1 MSSLLTSTS
10 SPPPPLLTS
19 TSSSHL
25 LFSSLRCFE
34 DHLPMRS
41 TCTVMR
47 TTSTTTS
54 TAQLIA
60 WHTPSLYYT
69 SHPIKV
75 KNYFIDLYSHFFLR
89 LVPNCV
95 RHDATACILINNC
108 ITLSLNVNTAPVLP
122 FFTRSYPALLCPF
135 LPCPALLNPALISS

>member
-1 MSSLLTSTS
+1 MCICSFQTSISIRSALLSSFFHCDFYIIYTYCRIS
-10 SPPPPLLTS
+10 SPLL
-19 TSSSHL
+19 SSP
-25 LFSSLRCFE
+25 LRCFE

-54 TAQLIA
+54 TAQHIA

-122 FFTRSYPALLCPF
+122 FFTLS
-135 LPCPALLNPALISS
+135 